1 MSVDSNHDP
10 LRQAPDSAALLARV
24 AVAERRAEARLAMAI
39 DDFFLIGDDR
49 LDDRT
54 RASIGATLATC
65 VKAIAREIAGHAGR
79 QTGAA
84 EGLCGNDA
92 AVLARLTDS
101 GVLRDPALMDEL
113 FGQVRQAL
121 LSEALVANRAPGA
134 QPALLARLTG
144 SGDGVIA
151 AAALAYHLA
160 DNARRAA
167 QGGRPG
173 ELPAALH
180 RRLVWWVAA
189 ALRPSADQ
197 APRPN
202 VDRALVAAAERS
214 LAAHDDQER
223 LDALAFRLATAIEP
237 RADELAGL
245 LIEALD
251 EGHAALFVALLARG
265 VGIDFAE
272 ARALVLDPDGDR
284 LWLALRAQ
292 DMDRATIARIGL
304 ALCDADGR
312 RDIEAFADILD
323 TVAGIP
329 ADAASDALAPLSL
342 TAEYRAAL
350 RALDRKERR

>member
-1 MSVDSNHDP
+1 MSVDSNHFL
-10 LRQAPDSAALLARV
+10 LRQAPDPAALLARV

-65 VKAIAREIAGHAGR
+65 VRAIAREIAGHAVR
-79 QTGAA
+79 QMGGAGA
-84 EGLCGNDA
+84 LAADDG
-92 AVLARLTDS
+92 AVLARLTDT

-121 LSEALVANRAPGA
+121 LSETLVGNRAPGA
-134 QPALLARLTG
+134 QPTLLARLSASSDRVT
-144 SGDGVIA
+144 A

-160 DNARRAA
+160 DNARRSA

-173 ELPAALH
+173 ELPATLH
-180 RRLVWWVAA
+180 RKLVWWVAA
-189 ALRPSADQ
+189 ALRPALDAVPQ
-197 APRPN
+197 PA

-223 LDALAFRLATAIEP
+223 LDALALRLAGAIDS
-237 RADELAGL
+237 RADECAGL
-245 LIEALD
+245 LVEALE
-251 EGHAALFVALLARG
+251 EGHAALFVALLAHG
-265 VGIDFAE
+265 AGIDFAE

-292 DMDRATIARIGL
+292 DMDRETIARIGL
-304 ALCDADGR
+304 ALCDADAR

-323 TVAGIP
+323 TVADVP
-329 ADAASDALAPLSL
+329 AETARDALAPLSL